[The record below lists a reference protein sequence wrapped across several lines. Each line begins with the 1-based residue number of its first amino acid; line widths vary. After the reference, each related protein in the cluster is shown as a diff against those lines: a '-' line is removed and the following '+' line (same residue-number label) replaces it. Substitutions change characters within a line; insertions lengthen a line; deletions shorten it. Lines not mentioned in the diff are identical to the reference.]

1 MSYGLMYTVPFA
13 DISNI
18 PCVVEIEKE
27 GYIGTPT
34 ELVGG
39 SSPFVVKI
47 EDEEF
52 MYTPTRFS
60 DATIRVVGGDSL
72 QSLFATSYQEYRV
85 TFKKNSLVRWCGF
98 IKPEVYTQ
106 DYSSNIFELEI
117 ECMSA
122 MSTLEY
128 IKYSQYRG
136 TEIYE
141 REFVSFSGILKQCID
156 EANVVYN
163 KIIIPHVYAKSLNDF
178 NSNQNI
184 LDEIVVSEQNFY
196 NEDNEPMS
204 LKEVLE
210 EVCKFMNWT
219 CVEWNGDLVFVDVDN
234 TGDYLTFSNGL
245 AYLGNTNIN
254 EINIQDIG
262 FRGSDH
268 SMDIL
273 PGYNK
278 VVVKDSNYGLD
289 NILDFKVEYDKL
301 SDIDDIV
308 QTFNAGAKSKTI
320 MYNSIGYNMHQ
331 YLNGQVV
338 NPSNYANDDDTLWG
352 NILGISPIKYC
363 NYTID
368 INGTPDIT
376 EYSYVDALRI
386 RYQGY
391 NGTKI
396 GGDTRLLR
404 VYSPPIALPKGVIAI
419 NASAKY
425 YNSVPM
431 HPYRHDNW
439 DGNLLIGFKL
449 KVGDRDFTNENTIP
463 GSFEKCSYLDF
474 GKYKSDN
481 EYNEVKNDKTLLM
494 PYDGAKGKIINVDP
508 QVGITAGA
516 IAFELLAELYPYA
529 INKYG
534 AFLKDLSVRF
544 IPQNGKK
551 GAEREDMT
559 YENVINNKFINKL
572 DEIEFKINSFADD
585 DGASFSKALYKG
597 FLSYQYQDYIRE
609 NMYSCIEGKLV
620 RPEKSLIKRIINRY
634 SGTKIKLTQVIKELP
649 DITPI
654 TQLSDNFMTNKKFIV
669 TGGEID
675 FANEAFT
682 CVMTE
687 L

>member
-47 EDEEF
+47 DDEEF
-52 MYTPTRFS
+52 MYVPTRFS

-72 QSLFATSYQEYRV
+72 QSLFATGYQEYRV

-163 KIIIPHVYAKSLNDF
+163 KILIPHVYAKSLNDF

-204 LKEVLE
+204 LKEVIE

-219 CVEWNGDLVFVDVDN
+219 CVEWSGDLVFVDVDN

-245 AYLGNTNIN
+245 SYLGNTNIN
-254 EINIQDIG
+254 EMNIQNIG

-268 SMDIL
+268 SLDIL

-278 VVVKDSNYGLD
+278 VTVKNSNYGLES
-289 NILDFKVEYDKL
+289 ILDFKVEYERLKTLGTQVLQL
-301 SDIDDIV
+301 SDELSNV
-308 QTFNAGAKSKTI
+308 LL
-320 MYNSIGYNMHQ
+320 YNSSGYNMYQ
-331 YLNGQVV
+331 YLSGKVVDLDNYIGNPNGAW
-338 NPSNYANDDDTLWG
+338 Y
-352 NILGISPIKYC
+352 NILGPIPIKYS
-363 NYTID
+363 NYKIKD
-368 INGTPDIT
+368 GKPDIT
-376 EYSYVDALRI
+376 EYSYTEALRI
-386 RYQGY
+386 RYHGA

-396 GGDTRLLR
+396 GQDTAILN
-404 VYSPPIALPKGVIAI
+404 VYSPPIALPKGIICI
-419 NASAKY
+419 NCSAKY
-425 YNSVPM
+425 SS
-431 HPYRHDNW
+431 
-439 DGNLLIGFKL
+439 DGNMYTFRNDRYDGDLIMGFRLLIGN
-449 KVGDRDFTNENTIP
+449 RDYTDEHPIP
-463 GSFEKCSYLDF
+463 GSFIKCGYLNF
-474 GKYKSDN
+474 GKYDSKS
-481 EYNEVKNDKTLLM
+481 EYNEVKNDKTLNM
-494 PYDGAKGKIINVDP
+494 PYDGAKGKIVNVDL
-508 QVGITAGA
+508 QNTITAGS
-516 IAFELLAELYPYA
+516 IKFKLLAEAYPYVLD
-529 INKYG
+529 KYG
-534 AFLKDLSVRF
+534 IFLKDLNIKF
-544 IPQNGKK
+544 IPENGKK
-551 GAEREDMT
+551 GAEREDMI
-559 YENVINNKFINKL
+559 YENVINEKFVNEL

-597 FLSYQYQDYIRE
+597 FLSYQYQDYIKE